1 MAYSPKIRIIA
12 AVAML
17 ALSGSA
23 RAQFVTRGQ
32 SDSQQYLEQQLE
44 TKQQHEMEYQMQQ
57 QRAQQERLMPD
68 MQPRLEEQQQQMD
81 ADPHPMA
88 R

>member
-1 MAYSPKIRIIA
+1 MAYSPKIRIIV

-23 RAQFVTRGQ
+23 RAQFIIREQ
-32 SDSQQYLEQQLE
+32 SDSRQYPKQQQEM
-44 TKQQHEMEYQMQQ
+44 KQQHEMQYQMQQ

-81 ADPHPMA
+81 ADPHPMG

>member
-12 AVAML
+12 VMAML

-23 RAQFVTRGQ
+23 RAQFVTREQ
-32 SDSQQYLEQQLE
+32 SVSRQYPKQRQEM
-44 TKQQHEMEYQMQQ
+44 KQQHEMQDQMQQ
-57 QRAQQERLMPD
+57 QRTQQERLMPD
-68 MQPRLEEQQQQMD
+68 MQPNLEEQQQQMG
-81 ADPHPMA
+81 ADPHPMG